1 MLIERLRSFFT
12 DSADTNS
19 KAHCRAWLCL
29 SLLFS
34 AYYAGLG
41 IERGFSGKYVI
52 QDDARLHVFWMQ
64 KYVDPELFQN
74 DLIADYYSSVAPPGY
89 TLIYKVAAAARI
101 SPLVLHKL
109 LPMALG
115 LLATAFCFGIS
126 MQLLRVPAGAFFA
139 SLLLTQSLWMRDALI
154 SGTPRAFSHPLILAF
169 LYFLLLGAWPL
180 CVLSVGLLGLFY
192 PSFNVIAMAI
202 LALRLV
208 RWENR
213 RLRLSQNKTDYL
225 VFASAVIVTLAVGLL
240 YYFKSAQFG
249 PVVTASEA
257 RASAEFL
264 QGGRVAFFH
273 ENFLRF
279 WITGQH
285 SGVISPPLFA
295 PAALA
300 FGFILPL
307 LFFFPNRFPLI
318 RRISAS
324 INLLPITLLASLALF
339 FAAHLLIF
347 RLFLP
352 TRYTMHTLR
361 IVLSLSAGLALIVL
375 ISALLDWAK
384 SASNK
389 TRQFF
394 AAAVVAVVA
403 VGIVSYTAFLD
414 DFPKTRYV
422 RGTEP
427 SLYEFFSNQP
437 KDSLIASLEP
447 EADNLP
453 SFAARP
459 VLIGREYALPFHKG
473 YYDRIRERALDLI
486 AAQYTPDIAE
496 LQSFIRKYG
505 VDFFMIDRNAFEPDY
520 ISKNRWGR
528 VFRQAAS
535 EAKAGLKEG
544 AHPAMEL
551 LLSSAVVFETDDLL
565 VLSAGRIEEASVGT
579 APIAKSDRITIQ

>member
-1 MLIERLRSFFT
+1 MLIERLRRLLT
-12 DSADTNS
+12 DPAITNS
-19 KAHCRAWLCL
+19 KTHRRAWLCL

-34 AYYAGLG
+34 AYYAEIG

-52 QDDARLHVFWMQ
+52 QDDARSHVFWMQ
-64 KYVDPELFQN
+64 RYVDPELFQN
-74 DLIADYYSSVAPPGY
+74 DLIADYYSSIAPPGY
-89 TLIYKVAAAARI
+89 TLIYKAAAAVGI

-109 LPMALG
+109 LPIALG
-115 LLATAFCFGIS
+115 LLTTAFCFGIS
-126 MQLLRVPAGAFFA
+126 MQLLKVPAAAFVS

-169 LYFLLLGAWPL
+169 LYYLLLGAWPL
-180 CVLSVGLLGLFY
+180 CLLSVTLLGLFY
-192 PSFNVIAMAI
+192 PAFSLIAMAI

-208 RWENR
+208 RWENK
-213 RLRLSQNKTDYL
+213 RLRLSRNKADYL

-240 YYFKSAQFG
+240 YYFKSSQFG

-264 QGGRVAFFH
+264 QGGRIAFFH
-273 ENFLRF
+273 EGFWRF

-285 SGVISPPLFA
+285 SGMISPPLFS

-300 FGFILPL
+300 FGLLLPVL
-307 LFFFPNRFPLI
+307 LLYPNRFPLV
-318 RRISAS
+318 RQISAS
-324 INLLPITLLASLALF
+324 INLLPIILVASLGLF

-347 RLFLP
+347 RLHLP
-352 TRYTMHTLR
+352 TRYSMHTLR
-361 IVLSLSAGLALIVL
+361 IVLSLSAALALIVM

-384 SASNK
+384 SANNRA
-389 TRQFF
+389 RQFF
-394 AAAVVAVVA
+394 AAGIIAAIAVA
-403 VGIVSYTAFLD
+403 IISYPAFLD
-414 DFPKTRYV
+414 DFPKTRYIY
-422 RGTEP
+422 GTEA

-437 KDSLIASLEP
+437 KDSLIASLES

-453 SFAARP
+453 SFSARS
-459 VLIGREYALPFHKG
+459 VLIGREYALPFHKN

-486 AAQYTPDIAE
+486 AAEYTPDIAE

-505 VDFFMIDRNAFEPDY
+505 VDFFLIDRDAFAPDY

-535 EAKAGLKEG
+535 EAKDRLKEG
-544 AHPAMEL
+544 SIPAMESL
-551 LLSSAVVFETDDLL
+551 LNSSVVFETDDLL
-565 VLSAGRIEEASVGT
+565 VLSARRMEEAS
-579 APIAKSDRITIQ
+579 P

>member
-1 MLIERLRSFFT
+1 MLIERLRKLLT
-12 DSADTNS
+12 DTTATNS

-64 KYVDPELFQN
+64 RYVDPELFQN
-74 DLIADYYSSVAPPGY
+74 DLIADYYSSIAPPGY
-89 TLIYKVAAAARI
+89 TLVYRVAAATRI

-109 LPMALG
+109 LPIALG
-115 LLATAFCFGIS
+115 LLTTAFCFGIS
-126 MQLLRVPAGAFFA
+126 MQLLRVPAAAFVS

-169 LYFLLLGAWPL
+169 LYYLLSGAWPL
-180 CVLSVGLLGLFY
+180 CVLSVALLGLFY
-192 PSFNVIAMAI
+192 PSFNLIAMAI
-202 LALRLV
+202 LALRLL
-208 RWENR
+208 RWENKR
-213 RLRLSQNKTDYL
+213 PRLSRNKTDYL
-225 VFASAVIVTLAVGLL
+225 AFASAAIVTLIVGLL
-240 YYFKSAQFG
+240 YYFKSSEFG

-257 RASAEFL
+257 KASAEFL

-273 ENFLRF
+273 DSFLRF

-285 SGVISPPLFA
+285 SGIISPPLFS

-300 FGFILPL
+300 FGVLLPF
-307 LFFFPNRFPLI
+307 LFFYPNRFPLV

-324 INLLPITLLASLALF
+324 ISLLPVTLIASLSLF
-339 FAAHLLIF
+339 FAAHLVIF

-352 TRYTMHTLR
+352 TRFTTHTLR
-361 IVLSLSAGLALIVL
+361 IVLSLCAGLALIVL

-384 SASNK
+384 SASDK
-389 TRQFF
+389 ARQYF
-394 AAAVVAVVA
+394 AAAVIAAIAVA
-403 VGIVSYTAFLD
+403 IVSYPAFLD
-414 DFPKTRYV
+414 DFPKTRYI
-422 RGTEP
+422 RGAEP

-437 KDSLIASLEP
+437 KDSLIASLES

-453 SFAARP
+453 SFSARS
-459 VLIGREYALPFHKG
+459 VLIGREYALPFHKN

-486 AAQYTPDIAE
+486 TAEYTPDIAE
-496 LQSFIRKYG
+496 LQNFIRKYG
-505 VDFFMIDRNAFEPDY
+505 VDFFLIDRDAFAPDY

-535 EAKAGLKEG
+535 EAKDKLKEG
-544 AHPAMEL
+544 TRPAMESL
-551 LLSSAVVFETDDLL
+551 LNSSVVFETDDLL
-565 VLSAGRIEEASVGT
+565 VLSARRIEEAS
-579 APIAKSDRITIQ
+579 P

>member
-1 MLIERLRSFFT
+1 MLIERLRKLLT
-12 DSADTNS
+12 DPTATNS
-19 KAHCRAWLCL
+19 KALCRAWLCL

-34 AYYAGLG
+34 AYYAGIG
-41 IERGFSGKYVI
+41 IERGFSGKYII

-64 KYVDPELFQN
+64 RYVDPELFQN
-74 DLIADYYSSVAPPGY
+74 DLIADYYSSIAPPGY
-89 TLIYKVAAAARI
+89 TLVYKGAAVLGI

-115 LLATAFCFGIS
+115 LLTTAFCFGIS
-126 MQLLRVPAGAFFA
+126 MQLLRVPAAAFVA
-139 SLLLTQSLWMRDALI
+139 SLLLTQSLWIRDALI
-154 SGTPRAFSHPLILAF
+154 SGTPRAFSHSLILAF
-169 LYFLLLGAWPL
+169 LYYLLLGAWPL
-180 CVLSVGLLGLFY
+180 CVLSVALLGLFY
-192 PSFNVIAMAI
+192 PSFNLIAMAI

-208 RWENR
+208 RWENK

-225 VFASAVIVTLAVGLL
+225 AFASAALVTLVVGLL
-240 YYFKSAQFG
+240 YYFKSSEFG

-257 RASAEFL
+257 KASAEFL
-264 QGGRVAFFH
+264 QGGRIAFFH
-273 ENFLRF
+273 EGFLKF

-285 SGVISPPLFA
+285 SGIISPPLFS

-300 FGFILPL
+300 FGLLLPF
-307 LFFFPNRFPLI
+307 LFFYPNRFPLV
-318 RRISAS
+318 RQISAS
-324 INLLPITLLASLALF
+324 INLLPVTLIASLSLF
-339 FAAHLLIF
+339 FAAHLVIF

-352 TRYTMHTLR
+352 TRFTMHTLR
-361 IVLSLSAGLALIVL
+361 IVLSLSAALALIVL

-394 AAAVVAVVA
+394 AAAVITAIA
-403 VGIVSYTAFLD
+403 IAIVSYPAFLD
-414 DFPKTRYV
+414 DFPKTRYI

-427 SLYEFFSNQP
+427 ELYEFFSNQP
-437 KDSLIASLEP
+437 KDSLIASLES

-453 SFAARP
+453 SFSARS
-459 VLIGREYALPFHKG
+459 VLIGREYALPFHKN

-486 AAQYTPDIAE
+486 AAQYTPDIAQ

-505 VDFFMIDRNAFEPDY
+505 VDFFLIDRNSFAPDY

-535 EAKAGLKEG
+535 EAKAKLKEG
-544 AHPAMEL
+544 AHSAMESML
-551 LLSSAVVFETDDLL
+551 NSSVVFETDDLL
-565 VLSAGRIEEASVGT
+565 VLSAHRIEEAS
-579 APIAKSDRITIQ
+579 P

>member
-1 MLIERLRSFFT
+1 MLIERLRSFLT
-12 DSADTNS
+12 DPAATDS
-19 KAHCRAWLCL
+19 KAHHRAWLCL

-41 IERGFSGKYVI
+41 IERGFSSKYVI
-52 QDDARLHVFWMQ
+52 QDDARSHVFWMQ
-64 KYVDPELFQN
+64 RYVDPELLQN
-74 DLIADYYSSVAPPGY
+74 DLIADYYSSIAPPGY
-89 TLIYKVAAAARI
+89 TLLYKAAAATGI
-101 SPLVLHKL
+101 NPLTLHKL

-115 LLATAFCFGIS
+115 LLVTAFCFGIS
-126 MQLLRVPAGAFFA
+126 MQLLRVPAAAFVA

-169 LYFLLLGAWPL
+169 LYYLLLGSWPL
-180 CVLSVGLLGLFY
+180 CVFSIALLGLFY
-192 PSFNVIAMAI
+192 PSFSLIAMAI
-202 LALRLV
+202 LALRLL
-208 RWENR
+208 RWENK
-213 RLRLSQNKTDYL
+213 RLRLSENKTDYL
-225 VFASAVIVTLAVGLL
+225 AFASAVIVTLAVGLL
-240 YYFKSAQFG
+240 YYVKSSQFG

-257 RASAEFL
+257 KTSAEFL
-264 QGGRVAFFH
+264 QGGRIAFFH
-273 ENFLRF
+273 ESPWRF
-279 WITGQH
+279 WVTGQH
-285 SGVISPPLFA
+285 SGMISPPLFE

-300 FGFILPL
+300 FGLLLPVL
-307 LFFFPNRFPLI
+307 LLYPNRFPLV
-318 RRISAS
+318 RRINKS
-324 INLLPITLLASLALF
+324 INLLPVILIASLGLF

-347 RLFLP
+347 RLHLP

-384 SASNK
+384 SA

-394 AAAVVAVVA
+394 AAAVIAVIA

-422 RGTEP
+422 YGTEAA
-427 SLYEFFSNQP
+427 LYEFFSDQP
-437 KDSLIASLEP
+437 KGSLIASLES

-453 SFAARP
+453 SFAARS

-473 YYDRIRERALDLI
+473 YYDRIRARALDLI

-505 VDFFMIDRNAFEPDY
+505 IDFFMIDRRAFEPDY

-535 EAKAGLKEG
+535 ETKARLKEG
-544 AHPAMEL
+544 AHPAMESL
-551 LLSSAVVFETDDLL
+551 LNSAVVFETDDLL
-565 VLSAGRIEEASVGT
+565 VLSAHRIEEAS
-579 APIAKSDRITIQ
+579 P